1 MNKTAIKIG
10 VIAVGAVSLITGAFR
25 VWQDVKSS
33 YRSFGDEHVG
43 ISGYHVGSAALGL
56 CMVGAALLI
65 ASMFIRGRRR
75 AA

>member
-1 MNKTAIKIG
+1 MNRMTIKIG
-10 VIAVGAVSLITGAFR
+10 VIAVGAVSLITGAFC

-43 ISGYHVGSAALGL
+43 MSSYHVGSAALGL
-56 CMVGAALLI
+56 CVVGVALLI
-65 ASMFIRGRRR
+65 TSLFIRGRRR